1 MPDPIPTAAL
11 PASSAPPTPAAPRP
25 KGLRAVAQAFR
36 SPRTFAV
43 SMLAFSSGMPLGLV
57 WIAIP
62 DWLRNSGTDIRTVGL
77 VTLTQAPWTFKV
89 LWAPLMDRYAPPWLG
104 RRRGW
109 AAIFQIVL
117 LALTLLLA
125 GVGNRPETPW
135 VLLSLAL
142 AIAFASASQDIA
154 IDAYSVDVLRPE
166 EQGVAV
172 GASRSVYRVAMYLA
186 GAFSITAAAWFS
198 WPVVCVAL
206 ALLYLPMLVVTIRA
220 PEPADKMP
228 APKTLREAVWLPF
241 LGFLG
246 KNRSLEILAFVCCY
260 KLTDNLCLALLRP
273 FLIDKGYTDLER
285 GLVLGTFSSL
295 AIILGTAVGGIL
307 TTQIGLGHALWAFG
321 ILQIFAN
328 APYILLARAGHNPP
342 LMYAANIFE
351 TAAGGMATGA
361 FSVFLLRITQKRFSA
376 TQYAL
381 FSSLFGIPRIVS
393 GPIAGAVVDAVGWE
407 WFYWGSL
414 ACSIPGLLLLQRFA
428 PFGVREPDFTLE
440 AVRRHRP
447 LGARGIAWRGVV
459 GGVVALVIGA
469 ACLAALAGLKA
480 VHAAP
485 GTAPAA
491 AMATPGGT
499 SATAPQSFDFGTRF
513 AAILTPADLRGW
525 VSLAGLC
532 VFAAFVGLATAAVFA
547 GRRTGEPGAPPAQ
560 ERRATA

>member
-1 MPDPIPTAAL
+1 MPDP
-11 PASSAPPTPAAPRP
+11 SPRP
-25 KGLRAVAQAFR
+25 KGLRAVRAAFK
-36 SPRTFAV
+36 SPRTLAV
-43 SMLAFSSGMPLGLV
+43 SLLAFSSGMPLGLV

-62 DWLRNSGTDIRTVGL
+62 DWLRNSGIDIKTVGL

-109 AAIFQIVL
+109 AAIFQVVL

-135 VLLSLAL
+135 VLLTLAL

-172 GASRSVYRVAMYLA
+172 GARTSVYRFAMFLA
-186 GAFSITAAAWFS
+186 GAMSISFAGWFG
-198 WPVVCVAL
+198 WPVTCAGL
-206 ALLYLPMLVVTIRA
+206 ALLYLPMLAVTFWWS
-220 PEPADKMP
+220 PEPAEKMP
-228 APKTLREAVWLPF
+228 APKTLRDAVWLPF

-246 KNRSLEILAFVCCY
+246 RSRSLEILAFVCCY

-285 GLVLGTFSSL
+285 GLILGTFS
-295 AIILGTAVGGIL
+295 AFATIVGTAIGGIL
-307 TTQIGLGHALWAFG
+307 TTQIGLGNALWAFG

-328 APYILLARAGHNPP
+328 APYILVARIGHNPP
-342 LMYAANIFE
+342 LMYAANVFE
-351 TAAGGMATGA
+351 MLSGGMATGA

-414 ACSIPGLLLLQRFA
+414 AASLPGLLLLQRFA
-428 PFGVREPDFTLE
+428 PFGVREPDFTVE
-440 AVRRHRP
+440 AERRHRP
-447 LGARGIAWRGVV
+447 LGRGAIAARGVL
-459 GGVVALVIGA
+459 GGVLALVFGA

-480 VHAAP
+480 THAAP
-485 GTAPAA
+485 G
-491 AMATPGGT
+491 ATT
-499 SATAPQSFDFGTRF
+499 SAPEPFDFVRRF
-513 AAILTPADLRGW
+513 SALLAPTEIRGF
-525 VSLAGLC
+525 VSLAGLL

-547 GRRTGEPGAPPAQ
+547 GRRSGEPGTPPAQ
-560 ERRATA
+560 ERRAPA